1 MWRAFGGILVIQITR
16 ASDRVLYLAGLWF
29 DGFVGSTMDVA
40 GIDFAATPN
49 LFIMSDG
56 SSIPSDY
63 AEIRRI
69 IRA

>member
-1 MWRAFGGILVIQITR
+1 
-16 ASDRVLYLAGLWF
+16 
-29 DGFVGSTMDVA
+29 MDVA